1 MQPWRL
7 VFFYIFSCCLPP
19 VPLARAGPRSGPKG
33 VAGPDG
39 PFEGDYNIRRM
50 SKRCISA
57 V

>member
-33 VAGPDG
+33 VTGPDG

-50 SKRCISA
+50 SKRYPS
-57 V
+57 VV